1 MGKTIYLCFIVA
13 VFCCSVLCDHH
24 GEHSKHQHDKH
35 HSDHEHKHHHEH
47 PHKHDEKEFRIA
59 EPNALF
65 AFRLYNKIASQA
77 DEVSKNIFFSP
88 LGISFALSMLSLGAK
103 GESHDQ
109 MFEGL
114 GFNQTELNETLVNE
128 AFEHLVKTQ
137 AKHENLEL
145 STGGAVFM
153 EDSFKPKPTFLEE
166 IKRHYHAEG
175 FNVNFRN
182 STEATAVINNY
193 VAKKTHGKITD
204 LVKDL
209 DPQTVMYLL
218 SYIFFKGKWEKPFL
232 KEVTRK
238 YDFHINNETTV
249 VVDMMYKDSYFENYE
264 DTDLGAQVL
273 KLPYN
278 SGTSMLLVKPTKD
291 IHEVEKLWC
300 KQHLKKWKK
309 NLHKSRLAIYVP
321 KFSVSASYS
330 LQKVLS
336 EMGITDIF
344 SDEADLSGIT
354 DETKLKVSKIVHK
367 AVLDVDETGSEAAA
381 GTGAEIIPMSLPPSI
396 TFDRPFLILI
406 LDHNTKS
413 ILFMGKIVNPTAK

>member
-1 MGKTIYLCFIVA
+1 MAFMYIA

-35 HSDHEHKHHHEH
+35 HK
-47 PHKHDEKEFRIA
+47 
-59 EPNALF
+59 PNALF

-193 VAKKTHGKITD
+193 V
-204 LVKDL
+204 
-209 DPQTVMYLL
+209 TVMYLL

-309 NLHKSRLAIYVP
+309 NLRLAIYVP

>member
-1 MGKTIYLCFIVA
+1 FPPTVQRHAA

-35 HSDHEHKHHHEH
+35 HK
-47 PHKHDEKEFRIA
+47 
-59 EPNALF
+59 PNALF

-193 VAKKTHGKITD
+193 V
-204 LVKDL
+204 
-209 DPQTVMYLL
+209 TVMYLL

-278 SGTSMLLVKPTKD
+278 SGTSIDFPGSHHLNIDTDLNITKSNT
-291 IHEVEKLWC
+291 I
-300 KQHLKKWKK
+300 
-309 NLHKSRLAIYVP
+309 RLAIYVP